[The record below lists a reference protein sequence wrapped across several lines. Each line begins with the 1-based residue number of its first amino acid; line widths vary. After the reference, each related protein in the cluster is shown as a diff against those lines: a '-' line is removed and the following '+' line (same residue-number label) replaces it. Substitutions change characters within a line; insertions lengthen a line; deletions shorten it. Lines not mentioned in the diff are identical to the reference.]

1 MARYKASN
9 KNIYGLKDG
18 LAQTLLVCS
27 LLAIAFTL
35 AVTFLV
41 VPLFHG
47 GPIPK
52 DALPVGQMAAAKT
65 PMAQSI
71 ADMERMTDGFTFYSD
86 GGTLNHDTFQVGPEQ

>member
-47 GPIPK
+47 GPI
-52 DALPVGQMAAAKT
+52 
-65 PMAQSI
+65 
-71 ADMERMTDGFTFYSD
+71 
-86 GGTLNHDTFQVGPEQ
+86 